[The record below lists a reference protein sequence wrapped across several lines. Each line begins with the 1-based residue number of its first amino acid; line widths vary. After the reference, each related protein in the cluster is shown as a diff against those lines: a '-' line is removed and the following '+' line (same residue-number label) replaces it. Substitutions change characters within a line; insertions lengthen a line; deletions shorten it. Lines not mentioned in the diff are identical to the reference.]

1 MVNGKV
7 RIFSAQRGEPCSTF
21 SIHLHFGS
29 SASFGLQ
36 PNGVH
41 VTVTWDEHII
51 IDRRRIMRPGSGQTR
66 MSNDCSSDV
75 KVDSKLGRGLLRDY
89 KTSLIIRL
97 TFVWSSTHHQQS
109 APPPPDVTCVSTMRS
124 WLHSS
129 LQLDPRRW
137 PLEQSHWW
145 EAECFWWIIVIRQ
158 AHITQ
163 CAPVPHTVM
172 QDNCY
177 WQHYKNWH

>member
-66 MSNDCSSDV
+66 MSNDCSSGV
-75 KVDSKLGRGLLRDY
+75 KVDSKLGWGLLRDC
-89 KTSLIIRL
+89 KTLRNFRL

-109 APPPPDVTCVSTMRS
+109 AVSTTPAWCYLRLHNEIMAAFQLAAWSKAMAPGAVPLVGS
-124 WLHSS
+124 WVL
-129 LQLDPRRW
+129 L
-137 PLEQSHWW
+137 
-145 EAECFWWIIVIRQ
+145 
-158 AHITQ
+158 
-163 CAPVPHTVM
+163 M
-172 QDNCY
+172 NNC
-177 WQHYKNWH
+177 N

>member
-75 KVDSKLGRGLLRDY
+75 KVDSKLGRGLLRDC
-89 KTSLIIRL
+89 KTLRNFRL

-109 APPPPDVTCVSTMRS
+109 AVSSQHHPRLMLPAS
-124 WLHSS
+124 PQWDHGCIPACSLIQGDGPWSS
-129 LQLDPRRW
+129 PTGGKLSASD
-137 PLEQSHWW
+137 E
-145 EAECFWWIIVIRQ
+145 
-158 AHITQ
+158 
-163 CAPVPHTVM
+163 
-172 QDNCY
+172 
-177 WQHYKNWH
+177 